1 MLKKIAISAIKLAG
15 KSLSKDYKNFDRN
28 KVSFKAKNEIV
39 TKADLKSENII
50 IKTLEKQFPDHQF
63 LAEESGRSN
72 NKSDYLWI
80 IDPLDGTTNF
90 SIKNPLWSI
99 SLALAFQEKVI
110 LGLIYIPLNNELFIA
125 ELNQGAYLNNKKI
138 KVSNNK
144 TKNVIH
150 TFCHARKE
158 KYVKEAIK
166 YYQKQKLNSLDCRQL
181 GSAAVEL
188 AYVACGRIESIT
200 IPGAN
205 AWDVAAGALLVAE
218 AGGKVSDFNNKKWN
232 LNSESII
239 ASNKLTHS
247 RILKVLKD

>member
-1 MLKKIAISAIKLAG
+1 MLKKVATTAIKLAG
-15 KSLSKDYKNFDRN
+15 QSLIKDYKNFDRA
-28 KVSFKAKNEIV
+28 KVVFKARNEIV
-39 TKADLKSENII
+39 TKADLKSEKLI
-50 IKTLEKQFPDHQF
+50 IKTIRKNFPEHQF
-63 LAEESGRSN
+63 LAEESGKSTN
-72 NKSDYLWI
+72 QSDYLWI

-90 SIKNPLWSI
+90 SIHNPLWSI
-99 SLALAFQEKVI
+99 SIALAYKKEVI
-110 LGLIYIPLNNELFIA
+110 LGLIYIPLNDELFIA
-125 ELNQGAYLNNKKI
+125 ELARGAYLNNKKI

-144 TKNVIH
+144 AGNVIH
-150 TFCHARKE
+150 TFCHARDE
-158 KYVKEAIK
+158 KYVKRAVK

-218 AGGKVSDFNNKKWN
+218 ADGKVSDFNNKKWKI
-232 LNSESII
+232 NSENII

-247 RILKVLKD
+247 SILKTLNS